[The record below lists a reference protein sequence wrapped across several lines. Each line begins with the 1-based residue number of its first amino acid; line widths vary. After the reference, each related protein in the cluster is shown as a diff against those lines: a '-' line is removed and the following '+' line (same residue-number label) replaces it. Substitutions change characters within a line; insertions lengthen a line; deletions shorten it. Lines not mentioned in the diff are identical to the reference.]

1 MMLMSARSTI
11 SISQDNKDRLR
22 NLAPDDVSFNNII
35 EYLLDIYDNVEED
48 VPNIY
53 EYLDM
58 DVVY

>member
-1 MMLMSARSTI
+1 MLMSARSTI